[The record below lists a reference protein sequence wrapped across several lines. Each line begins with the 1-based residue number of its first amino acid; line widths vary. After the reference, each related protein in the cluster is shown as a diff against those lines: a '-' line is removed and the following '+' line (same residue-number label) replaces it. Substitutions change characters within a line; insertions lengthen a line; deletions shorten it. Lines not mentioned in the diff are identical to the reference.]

1 VKNLLL
7 LTAFAL
13 LWAGVSNAQE
23 TASDT
28 LPEETAA
35 GFDMA
40 LMEIA
45 AKKDDVASLTQRAEK
60 SEGLMAE
67 LLLQRRDS
75 LRIDIFR
82 DTMALAKDVVAEVEA
97 GRDVEVHRTALI
109 PELEALPEELQGMLE
124 RVTSRV
130 EVPPDDVAIHER
142 VMLDQEFFQELE
154 SLHYLLEA
162 MADFVDISEVY
173 GIDSSSEQEF
183 VNSTVT
189 ENAANI
195 AAYLAL
201 AQRDVTTLTATA
213 ATLPDNT
220 DIADSLSAATERA
233 RLAAAAMQ
241 NVVTLLD
248 ELGLDTR
255 NYREQLLTTTGEIT
269 ADVLDVSLIAGLVSD
284 WGQAGAEIVRKHGL
298 QLIFQI
304 LFVALI
310 LFVFWQLGK
319 LAERVVKSGLN
330 SRRVR
335 MSHLL
340 KKMLTSTARNIV
352 LGIGILIGLSQFGIS
367 LGPVLAGLGIAGF
380 IIGFALQD
388 TLSNFASGLMILIYR
403 PFDVGDLVEAGGVSG
418 KVSHMSL
425 VNTTFMTLDNQ
436 RLVVPNNKIWQDVIK
451 NVTAQRVRRIDLV
464 FGVSYTDDLDK
475 VESVLAEIVDGHESV
490 LDSPEPTIKMHELAD
505 SSVNFIVRP
514 WVKTDDYWDTYWDL
528 MKAVKQR
535 FDAEGI
541 SIPFPQRDVHMIEP
555 STT

>member
-1 VKNLLL
+1 VKNLFL

-13 LWAGVSNAQE
+13 LWAGVSTAQE
-23 TASDT
+23 TASNA
-28 LPEETAA
+28 LPVETAA
-35 GFDMA
+35 RFDMA

-45 AKKDDVASLTQRAEK
+45 AKKDDVASLTQRAGS

-75 LRIDIFR
+75 LWIDIFR
-82 DTMALAKDVVAEVEA
+82 DTMALAKDVAAEVEA
-97 GRDVEVHRTALI
+97 GRDADVPRAALI

-124 RVTSRV
+124 RVAARV
-130 EVPPDDVAIHER
+130 EVPPDDIAIHER
-142 VMLDQEFFQELE
+142 VMLDQEFFQELDN
-154 SLHYLLEA
+154 LQYLLEA

-173 GIDSSSEQEF
+173 GIDSTSEQEF

-201 AQRDVTTLTATA
+201 AQKDVTTLTATA

-220 DIADSLSAATERA
+220 DIADSLSAATERT

-241 NVVTLLD
+241 NVVTLMD

-269 ADVLDVSLIAGLVSD
+269 ADVLDVGLVAGLVAD

-319 LAERVVKSGLN
+319 LAERVVKSGLG

-340 KKMLTSTARNIV
+340 KKMLSSTARNIV
-352 LGIGILIGLSQFGIS
+352 FGIGILIGLSQFGIS

-436 RLVVPNNKIWQDVIK
+436 RLIVPNNMIWQDVIK
-451 NVTAQRVRRIDLV
+451 NVTSQRVRRIDLV
-464 FGVSYTDDLDK
+464 FGVSYSDDLDK
-475 VESVLAEIVDGHESV
+475 VESVLAEIVDGHEAI
-490 LDSPEPTIKMHELAD
+490 LDSPEPMIKMHELAD

-528 MKAVKQR
+528 MKTVKQR